1 MGFHPNSNTLEIAA
15 NQQFHPNSNTNSK
28 TVGFHQFHPNSNKKK
43 KDETDEIS
51 FKMADESR
59 TKGDPVMADEGANIL
74 LSKTVP
80 P

>member
-1 MGFHPNSNTLEIAA
+1 
-15 NQQFHPNSNTNSK
+15 
-28 TVGFHQFHPNSNKKK
+28 VGFHQFHPNSNKKK

-74 LSKTVP
+74 LSKTVLP
-80 P
+80 